1 MASLQLTEDSSVL
14 CLDYRGCISSTTL
27 IMLLNNPDPL
37 PVPHFITEL
46 YYYTVRILL
55 NWTQTSA
62 QCLFLTL
69 DPTVALL
76 Q

>member
-1 MASLQLTEDSSVL
+1 MASLQLTEDSSVS

-27 IMLLNNPDPL
+27 NMLLNNPDSL
-37 PVPHFITEL
+37 PDSLPFPHFITSL
-46 YYYTVRILL
+46 YYYTVRILKY
-55 NWTQTSA
+55 A
-62 QCLFLTL
+62 QCIFLTL

>member
-55 NWTQTSA
+55 N
-62 QCLFLTL
+62 
-69 DPTVALL
+69 
-76 Q
+76 